1 MVPGEA
7 DEMNSIRNK
16 PNPILYIILVLALVL
31 VGFSVLIYLQIGAG
45 SKTGWSQSQQQDLA
59 GELVDGKLYA
69 QAVLEYQRL
78 LDSGQLDKKK
88 QANINYI
95 MGDIYLNQLKDY
107 ENAAASFIR
116 AKLLDPDSQ
125 LKDKINKGLV
135 VCYEAMGRSLEAQKQ
150 LERSTELNPTGT
162 PQKGGA
168 VVARIGDREITLN
181 ELEEQM
187 EMLPPS
193 TQEQFKGKEGKLKFL
208 QGYVGSELLYDMAL
222 RKGLDKDPEIEQ
234 GVSQLRKQMMI
245 NKALAQEIPQDFEIT
260 ESEIKLYHDAHKDEF
275 KDQDPSQVRS
285 QIESE
290 LKKMKQQEAYS
301 RLLDRLNQAQKV
313 KIFDDQ
319 L

>member
-1 MVPGEA
+1 
-7 DEMNSIRNK
+7 MNSNRNK
-16 PNPILYIILVLALVL
+16 PSPILYIILVLV
-31 VGFSVLIYLQIGAG
+31 VGLLAFSILIYFQIGGG
-45 SKTGWSQSQQQDLA
+45 SKAGWSRSQQQDLA
-59 GELVDGKLYA
+59 GQLVDSKLYA
-69 QAVLEYQRL
+69 PAVTEYQQL
-78 LDSGQLDKKK
+78 LDSGRLDKKK

-107 ENAAASFIR
+107 ENAAARFIR

-150 LERSTELNPTGT
+150 LERSTDLNPVGT
-162 PQKGGA
+162 PKKGGV
-168 VVARIGDREITLN
+168 VVAKIGDREITMN
-181 ELEEQM
+181 ELEEQI

-208 QGYVGSELLYDMAL
+208 QGYIGSELLYDLAL
-222 RKGLDKDPEIEQ
+222 RKGLDKDRGIEQ
-234 GVSQLRKQMMI
+234 GVSQFKKQMMI
-245 NKALAQEIPQDFEIT
+245 NKALSDEIPQDFEIT
-260 ESEIKLYHDAHKDEF
+260 ESEIKLYHDAHQDEF
-275 KDQDPSQVRS
+275 KDKKPDEARS

-290 LKKMKQQEAYS
+290 LKKMRQQEAYGK
-301 RLLDRLNQAQKV
+301 LLDKLNQAQKV